1 MQIFHPKPPIERDE
15 FEWLIACF
23 AWLRS
28 VLEDTHIRPEF
39 VTPDHPRLREAQT
52 APALFEA
59 VRSLAGMEDW
69 PCKLEK
75 VEVRE
80 DVPDLGLLE
89 GAGACGTF
97 SVENGQ
103 AVIRY
108 SADMLKQP
116 DNLAG
121 TFAHEL
127 CHYLLIDA
135 GDPPG
140 GPDLMEHSTDCAA
153 IYLGFGVLLSNSAR
167 RVEHTVDIGGLG
179 WRSWNA
185 GYLSE
190 PARVT
195 ATAMFAALHQYSLDD
210 AYRVLKPHLRKDL
223 KKAAKVIAHEHN
235 DFSTSLERVDLLDW
249 NYV

>member
-1 MQIFHPKPPIERDE
+1 MPFLRPKLTIDRDE

-28 VLEDTHIRPEF
+28 VLEDAHIRPEF
-39 VTPDHPRLREAQT
+39 VMPDHPSLRQANT
-52 APALFEA
+52 AHELFDA
-59 VRSLAGMEDW
+59 VRELAGMGDW
-69 PCKLEK
+69 DCRLER
-75 VEVRE
+75 EETRE
-80 DVPDLGLLE
+80 DVPDLGLIE

-108 SADMLKQP
+108 SAEMLKQP

-127 CHYLLIDA
+127 CHYLLMNA

-167 RVEHTVDIGGLG
+167 RVEHMVDIGGLG
-179 WRSWNA
+179 WRSWDT

-190 PARVT
+190 GARVT
-195 ATAMFAALHQYSLDD
+195 ATAMFADLHQYKLDNAYD
-210 AYRVLKPHLRKDL
+210 ALKPHLRKDL
-223 KKAAKVIAHEHN
+223 KKAAKAIAYEHK
-235 DFSTSLERVDLLDW
+235 DLSASLERVDLLDW
-249 NYV
+249 NYG